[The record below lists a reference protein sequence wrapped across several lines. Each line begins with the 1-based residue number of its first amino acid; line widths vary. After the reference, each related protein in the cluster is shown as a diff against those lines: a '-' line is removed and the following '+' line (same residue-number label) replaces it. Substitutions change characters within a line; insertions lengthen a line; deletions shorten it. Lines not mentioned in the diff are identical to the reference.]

1 MGTYKLKIATGT
13 DLSAGTCDQVSI
25 VFVGVLGESAK
36 HHLNH
41 KWSNFRPGAVTD
53 FTFKSKTKT
62 KVASKIYTTVC
73 CQWRIATDQYALR
86 EFVPEI
92 GALLMTL
99 KSTLRDLG
107 ELLLIRLSTMTYKGF
122 NAVAWY
128 CQYVNVT
135 CPNGRCY
142 QFPFYQ
148 WLPSGM
154 TVEIPEGKG
163 IILSGNTHPILQ
175 QQRRSELEKERET
188 HKWKC
193 YVEGVPHC
201 IDVDKVEDLP
211 GDDRYTFLKLSSLN
225 YSKTTTGLAMMQ
237 EGSTGAESWTD
248 LDDIKLVFCLR
259 GFDNSDV
266 VAEIW
271 KEDYFFGSQYLNGI
285 NPTQIKKCSKILEN
299 FPVSDNMVAASL
311 GTTTSLQQELKKGN
325 IFLADYK
332 ILQGIPAN
340 KSING
345 KQQYIAAPI
354 CLLWKTHQDQLI
366 PIAIQLAQTPGE
378 STPIFLPSDSEYDW
392 LLAKIWVRNSDYQVH
407 QVDIHFLRT
416 HLFAEVFNIAT
427 TRQLPMS
434 HPVYKLL
441 IPHLRYTL
449 EINVRARSLLIG
461 PRGLFDQA
469 ASTGN
474 GGVPILLRK
483 AMDEVTY
490 RSLCLPDDIQARGVE
505 SIPNYLYRDDGME
518 IWLAVES
525 FVSNIVNYYYEC
537 DAVVGTDPELQAW
550 MAEISKEGF
559 LESNSTGMP
568 SSLKTKA
575 CLIKYLTMV
584 IFTCSAQHAAV
595 NSFQSDF
602 YTWMPN
608 GPPSMRSPPATVKGV
623 STIQSILAALPEVNT
638 TSLGISTVWLLSKEP
653 LDRRCLGDY
662 PNVRFTEEVP
672 QTFIKNFQEKLAK
685 ISHSIKGRNKSMN
698 LPYPYLDPSVI
709 ENSVS
714 V

>member
-1 MGTYKLKIATGT
+1 MRTYKLKIATGT
-13 DLSAGTCDQVSI
+13 DLTAGTCDQVSI
-25 VFVGVLGESAK
+25 VLMGVLGESSK
-36 HHLNH
+36 HNLNH

-53 FTFKSKTKT
+53 FEVDIEK
-62 KVASKIYTTVC
+62 
-73 CQWRIATDQYALR
+73 
-86 EFVPEI
+86 
-92 GALLMTL
+92 
-99 KSTLRDLG
+99 DLG
-107 ELLLIRLSTMTYKGF
+107 ELLLIRLSTLTYKSF
-122 NAVAWY
+122 NTVAWY
-128 CQYVNVT
+128 CHYVNVT

-148 WLPSGM
+148 WLATNM

-163 IILSGNTHPILQ
+163 IILSRNTHPLLK
-175 QQRRSELEKERET
+175 QQRRAELEKKRET

-193 YVEGVPHC
+193 YAEGAPRC
-201 IDVDKVEDLP
+201 IDVDKVENLP
-211 GDDRYTFLKLSSLN
+211 SNDQYSFLKLSSFN
-225 YSKTTTGLAMMQ
+225 YSKTALGLEMVQ
-237 EGSTGAESWTD
+237 EGFTSAESWTD
-248 LDDIKLVFCLR
+248 LDDIKLVFCMR

-285 NPTQIKKCSKILEN
+285 NPIQIKKCSKIPEN

-311 GTTTSLQQELKKGN
+311 GTTTSLQKELEKGN

-332 ILQGIPAN
+332 ILQGISAN

-345 KQQYIAAPI
+345 KQQYMAAPMCI
-354 CLLWKTHQDQLI
+354 LWKNPQDQLV

-378 STPIFLPSDSEYDW
+378 NAPIFLPSDSESDW

-407 QVDIHFLRT
+407 EVVTHLLHT

-427 TRQLPMS
+427 TRQLPMG
-434 HPVYKLL
+434 HPVYKLI

-449 EINVRARSLLIG
+449 EINVLARSILIG
-461 PRGLFDQA
+461 PGALFDQA
-469 ASTGN
+469 IAIGK
-474 GGVPILLRK
+474 GGIPILLKK
-483 AMDEVTY
+483 AMDGVTY
-490 RSLCLPDDIQARGVE
+490 SSLCLPDDIQARGVK
-505 SIPNYLYRDDGME
+505 SIPNYLYRDDGMK

-537 DAVVGTDPELQAW
+537 DVDVSTDPELQAW
-550 MAEISKEGF
+550 VAEIYKEGF
-559 LESNSTGMP
+559 LENTSTGMP
-568 SSLKTKA
+568 SSLETKA
-575 CLIKYLTMV
+575 SLIKYLTMM

-595 NSFQSDF
+595 NSGQSDF

-608 GPPSMRSPPATVKGV
+608 GPPSMRSPPPTVKGV
-623 STIQSILAALPEVNT
+623 STTQSILAALPEVNT

-653 LDRRCLGDY
+653 LDRRHLGNY
-662 PNVRFTEEVP
+662 PDVRFTEEVP

-685 ISHSIKGRNKSMN
+685 ISHSIKGRNKNMK